1 MEVNL
6 SCFQAQRLIIRTF
19 VVIVFTGNTSNNH
32 MRSIVQL
39 FLRLSVAL
47 IFLFI
52 AYASPAQESTGKT
65 QKKGSAKS
73 ESAQQQH
80 GDNYFDGEFLR
91 YEDYIYK
98 SSIRSVLFHREGWE
112 LTPPLIL
119 YNSDEKLFLSFD
131 DLDGDYKVW
140 QYTVVHCDAN
150 WKPTD
155 LWQNEYLEGF
165 TDDFI
170 REYEFSFNTLQPFT
184 HYDLTI
190 PNESFQFTLPGNYL
204 LKIYPE
210 DDPDKPAITRRFMV
224 VDPKVTVQGR
234 VKRSS
239 IIDQYFTHHEIP
251 FSIYH
256 PAYTVPEPHR
266 DLKVVILQN
275 NRWDNAL
282 WGIQPMMLRN
292 DELDY
297 QYSDGS
303 NTFEA
308 GNEFRYFDIKSLR
321 YNSERVRFIENRND
335 GFHVTLLPDVIRATR
350 PYVTYSDIDGR
361 MLIKTEDARNSNTE
375 SEYIWVDF
383 FLPVEAP
390 FTDGSIYIMGQLT
403 DWNFRTSSGTDGGE
417 PLGKM
422 KYSFARQGYE
432 SRLYLKQGYYN
443 YLYAFLPN
451 GETRANLQ
459 KLEGSHFET
468 RNTYTVLVYYR
479 EQGTRFD
486 RLIAA
491 EVIEN

>member
-1 MEVNL
+1 
-6 SCFQAQRLIIRTF
+6 
-19 VVIVFTGNTSNNH
+19 

-39 FLRLSVAL
+39 QLRLYVAL

-52 AYASPAQESTGKT
+52 TFASTAQEVVGKK
-65 QKKGSAKS
+65 QKKGSTTT
-73 ESAQQQH
+73 ESTQQIQ
-80 GDNYFDGEFLR
+80 GDQYFDGEFLR
-91 YEDYIYK
+91 YEDFVYK

-165 TDDFI
+165 TDDYI
-170 REYEFSFNTLQPFT
+170 RDYQFSFNTLQPFT
-184 HYDLTI
+184 NYHLTI
-190 PNESFQFTLPGNYL
+190 PNESFKFTLPGNYL

-210 DDPDKPAITRRFMV
+210 DDADKPVITRRFMV
-224 VDPKVTVQGR
+224 VDPKVTVKGR

-239 IIDQYFTHHEIP
+239 TIDDYFTHHEVP

-256 PAYTVPEPHR
+256 PAYSVPEPYR

-282 WGIQPMMLRN
+282 WGMQPMMLRS

-297 QYSDGS
+297 QYSDGT

-321 YNSERVRFIENRND
+321 YNSERVRFIENRSD
-335 GFHVTLLPDVIRATR
+335 GFHITLLADGIRATR

-361 MLIKTEDARNSNTE
+361 LLIKTEDGHNSITE
-375 SEYIWVDF
+375 SEYVWVDF
-383 FLPVEAP
+383 FLPVAEP

-403 DWNFRTSSGTDGGE
+403 DWQFRTSSGTDGGE
-417 PLGKM
+417 PIGKM
-422 KYSFARQGYE
+422 KYNFARQGYE

-451 GETRANLQ
+451 GKTEANLQ

>member
-1 MEVNL
+1 MK
-6 SCFQAQRLIIRTF
+6 
-19 VVIVFTGNTSNNH
+19 G
-32 MRSIVQL
+32 IVQTHWH
-39 FLRLSVAL
+39 LSITL
-47 IFLFI
+47 IFFFI
-52 AYASPAQESTGKT
+52 AFSSLAQEVSDKK
-65 QKKGSAKS
+65 QKKSASKTG
-73 ESAQQQH
+73 SAQQQSK
-80 GDNYFDGEFLR
+80 DDQYFDGEFLR
-91 YEDYIYK
+91 YEDFVYK

-112 LTPPLIL
+112 LTPPILL

-131 DLDGDYKVW
+131 DLDSDYKVW

-155 LWQNEYLEGF
+155 LWPNEYLEGF
-165 TDDFI
+165 TDDYI
-170 REYEFSFNTLQPFT
+170 RDYEFSFNTLQAFV
-184 HYDLTI
+184 HYNLTI
-190 PNESFQFTLPGNYL
+190 PNSSFQFTLPGNYL

-210 DDPDKPAITRRFMV
+210 GNPERPVITRRFMV
-224 VDPKVTVQGR
+224 VDPKVTVKGR

-239 IIDQYFTHHEIP
+239 IIDQYFTHHEVP
-251 FSIYH
+251 FSILY
-256 PAYTVPEPHR
+256 PAYQVPEPYR

-275 NRWDNAL
+275 HRWDNAL
-282 WGIQPMMLRN
+282 WGLKPMMLRN
-292 DELDY
+292 EELDY

-308 GNEFRYFDIKSLR
+308 GNEFRYLDIKSLR

-335 GFHVTLLPDVIRATR
+335 GYHVILLPDGIRATR

-375 SEYIWVDF
+375 SEYVWVDF
-383 FLPVEAP
+383 FMPVEAP

-403 DWNFRTSSGTDGGE
+403 DWHFRTSSGTDGGE
-417 PLGKM
+417 PIGKM
-422 KYSFARQGYE
+422 KYNFARQGYE

-451 GETRANLQ
+451 GETRAQLK

-468 RNTYTVLVYYR
+468 RNTYTILVYYR